1 MKLLMIKVTLCLILV
16 KTNVAIFENPFQIR
30 NLFGYVLE
38 IGSKIV
44 ELRIDDENVNTLLK
58 KISTFRHEIEEAST
72 SIGNPNINDFSNHQ
86 VALRSFLKMLPCAFM
101 AI

>member
-1 MKLLMIKVTLCLILV
+1 MKLLMIRVTLCLILV

-58 KISTFRHEIEEAST
+58 KISTFRHEIEEASRT
-72 SIGNPNINDFSNHQ
+72 SIQGRKKRMDPPPNTK
-86 VALRSFLKMLPCAFM
+86 LAFF
-101 AI
+101 